1 VGINAADV
9 AMPKATPH
17 FDNFLSTRENQ
28 IWLTGKGRTVKSKA
42 IAHLVQEATYS
53 HLRLGVLAADL
64 AHILAAPGSGQ
75 AVDHFENPE
84 TSIQLH

>member
-1 VGINAADV
+1 VGINATGM

-28 IWLTGKGRTVKSKA
+28 IWLTGKGCTVKSKPV
-42 IAHLVQEATYS
+42 AHLVQEATYS

-64 AHILAAPGSGQ
+64 AHILAAPCSGQ
-75 AVDHFENPE
+75 EVDHFENPGI
-84 TSIQLH
+84 SIQLG